1 MRTHRANYSAQTK
14 DVLDF
19 VDITDEVQAE
29 LSACG
34 IRDGQVTVFTA
45 SDSCVLIVNERETGL
60 LEDIRGA
67 IRRLEGAEP
76 NRSKNLLGSTS
87 VVVPAV
93 AGRLRLGAWQ
103 RLLLLELDRPH
114 TRRII
119 VQVVGE

>member
-1 MRTHRANYSAQTK
+1 MRTHRANCKTQTK
-14 DVLDF
+14 NVLDF

-29 LSACG
+29 LDACG
-34 IRDGQVTVFTA
+34 INDGQVTVFTD

-67 IRRLEGAEP
+67 IRRFESFG
-76 NRSKNLLGSTS
+76 RRGDKSLLGSAS

-93 AGRLRLGAWQ
+93 AGRLRLGVWQ
-103 RLLLLELDRPH
+103 RLLLVELEKPD